1 MTAEGEDAAAALTLP
16 GEAQASAAV
25 AAEPAQEAEE
35 AEASPAGTARGGRS
49 PVRGRRAA
57 ARRARIRLDTRTMSL
72 ALALLVLV
80 IIVAWLIAP
89 GLFTS
94 FNPDVGQ
101 AGQQFLP
108 PSPLHWFGTDE
119 QGRDAF
125 ARVVYGTRQTML
137 GAVSGV
143 ALGLVAGSLIG
154 VIAATARGVAEALIM
169 RFIDVLMAVP
179 GFLLALCIVTGLGPG
194 TLHIALGVGISGIAP
209 FARITRGEALRVSR
223 LEYVEAG
230 RLAGISS
237 GRVLLAHVLPNSA
250 GPILA
255 LIPVEFGAM
264 ILNIAAL
271 GFLGYGAPPP
281 TPEWGTL
288 LSDGRNYLE
297 QAWWLTTLPGIVV
310 VMTVLAIARVGYAVQ
325 ARYQI

>member
-1 MTAEGEDAAAALTLP
+1 MNGPALTR
-16 GEAQASAAV
+16 Q
-25 AAEPAQEAEE
+25 AEPQVQ
-35 AEASPAGTARGGRS
+35 PARPGGR
-49 PVRGRRAA
+49 PVP
-57 ARRARIRLDTRTMSL
+57 RIRFDTRTITMG
-72 ALALLVLV
+72 LALLVLA
-80 IIVAWLIAP
+80 IIAVWLIAP

-94 FNPDVGQ
+94 FNPINGE

-108 PSPLHWFGTDE
+108 PSPLHWFGTDS
-119 QGRDAF
+119 QGRDTF

-143 ALGLVAGSLIG
+143 AIGLVIGSLIG
-154 VIAATARGVAEALIM
+154 VVAATARGVTGALIM
-169 RFIDVLMAVP
+169 RFIDVLMAIP

-194 TLHIALGVGISGIAP
+194 TLHVALGIGISAIAP

-230 RLAGISS
+230 RLAGTSS
-237 GRVLLAHVLPNSA
+237 PGVLLTHVLPNSA
-250 GPILA
+250 GPVLA

-281 TPEWGTL
+281 APEWGTL

-297 QAWWLTTLPGIVV
+297 QAWWLTTLPGLVV
-310 VMTVLAIARVGYAVQ
+310 VLTVLAIARVGHAVQ
-325 ARYQI
+325 ARFQI

>member
-1 MTAEGEDAAAALTLP
+1 MNGPALTR
-16 GEAQASAAV
+16 Q
-25 AAEPAQEAEE
+25 AEPQVQ
-35 AEASPAGTARGGRS
+35 PAR
-49 PVRGRRAA
+49 PGRRPVP
-57 ARRARIRLDTRTMSL
+57 RIRFDTRTITMG
-72 ALALLVLV
+72 LALLVLA
-80 IIVAWLIAP
+80 IIAAWLIAP

-94 FNPDVGQ
+94 FNPINGE

-108 PSPLHWFGTDE
+108 PSPLHWFGTDS
-119 QGRDAF
+119 QGRDTF

-143 ALGLVAGSLIG
+143 AIGLVIGSLIG
-154 VIAATARGVAEALIM
+154 VVAATARGVTGALIM
-169 RFIDVLMAVP
+169 RFIDVLMAIP

-194 TLHIALGVGISGIAP
+194 TLHVALGIGISAIAP

-230 RLAGISS
+230 RLAGTSS
-237 GRVLLAHVLPNSA
+237 PGVLLTHVLPNSA
-250 GPILA
+250 GPVLA

-281 TPEWGTL
+281 APEWGTL

-297 QAWWLTTLPGIVV
+297 QAWWLTTLPGLVV
-310 VMTVLAIARVGYAVQ
+310 VLTVLAIARVGHAVQ
-325 ARYQI
+325 ARFQI